1 MTLAQIVGW
10 IALALTCAMAFWRGE
25 RPERLGAALIA
36 VAWLITPLVEL
47 RRSWFEPQLGI
58 LAVDVVTFIA
68 LVALAFRYVRYWAIC
83 ASAFQA
89 IAVLTHLAFL
99 INREALYRAYLFGN
113 FAIGFLL
120 LGSILGG
127 TLIEVAPIQR
137 RQHRLPS
144 QASPSCEP

>member
-10 IALALTCAMAFWRGE
+10 TALALTCAVVFWRGE

-36 VAWLITPLVEL
+36 VAWLLTPLVEL

-58 LAVDVVTFIA
+58 LAVDVATLVA
-68 LVALAFRYVRYWAIC
+68 LVALAFRSRRYWAIC

-99 INREALYRAYLFGN
+99 INPEALYRAYLFGN
-113 FAIGFLL
+113 FSIGFLL

-127 TLIEVAPIQR
+127 TLIEAAPIRFR
-137 RQHRLPS
+137 RRLAP
-144 QASPSCEP
+144 QASRSSAP